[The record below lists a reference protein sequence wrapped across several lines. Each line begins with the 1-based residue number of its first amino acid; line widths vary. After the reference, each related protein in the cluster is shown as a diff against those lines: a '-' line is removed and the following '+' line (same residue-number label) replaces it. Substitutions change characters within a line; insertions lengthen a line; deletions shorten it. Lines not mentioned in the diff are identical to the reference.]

1 MYKSIIPG
9 SCITRR
15 LMQKFDQI
23 QTLNS
28 HYQLARPFEGC
39 FQSLIKQIHFGK
51 IPPGRRLAGV
61 GLKANIAQ
69 IICSS
74 SILVSSRN
82 FVSKIVVFNQF
93 RRTAKIFPH
102 KKKDKA
108 KMHHNFTSYIGLPI
122 TITI

>member
-1 MYKSIIPG
+1 
-9 SCITRR
+9 
-15 LMQKFDQI
+15 MQKFDRI

-102 KKKDKA
+102 KKRQSKIA
-108 KMHHNFTSYIGLPI
+108 SQFHVLYWFTNYNYNLIVFCFS
-122 TITI
+122 TK